1 MELRLKS
8 IFDANEK
15 AYASKT
21 PTAKTQAKRK
31 ASNDAAVEAENK
43 VKRLKNASIQAKEEG
58 DEAKIKE
65 ATVLLAAAKDTVA
78 IAYKQ
83 SRNGKANAR
92 YSKNRDF
99 DRRSIFCGLDKAI
112 ANLTEHVPNEK
123 DAEIGRILQGWTNHE
138 DLLAQLKGLKM

>member
-31 ASNDAAVEAENK
+31 ASNDAAVEAEKK

-65 ATVLLAAAKDTVA
+65 ATVLLAAA
-78 IAYKQ
+78 
-83 SRNGKANAR
+83 R
-92 YSKNRDF
+92 YSK
-99 DRRSIFCGLDKAI
+99 I
-112 ANLTEHVPNEK
+112 V
-123 DAEIGRILQGWTNHE
+123 ILINVQSFVAWIR
-138 DLLAQLKGLKM
+138 LLQI